1 MLVLSYFINNKNQG
15 SRLTLF
21 VRPWFLLF
29 IMGNL
34 FREFL
39 GKLELGL
46 CQYFGHILEGGLY
59 FRVNKKTLDFC
70 LMLKFL
76 MIIL

>member
-1 MLVLSYFINNKNQG
+1 MLVLAYIINNKIQE

-39 GKLELGL
+39 GKLELKSTIRAI
-46 CQYFGHILEGGLY
+46 Q
-59 FRVNKKTLDFC
+59 
-70 LMLKFL
+70 
-76 MIIL
+76 